1 MDSFLR
7 SGTGY
12 FVSFNNSIDLVH
24 FRLTYR
30 FAKVSTIRKWKMER
44 GQVKNYDFIL
54 IKCIYKI
61 LIIFMSRNMTK
72 STDGKTNR
80 IISE

>member
-1 MDSFLR
+1 MLCFAEDTQHAQCRLQETWMTRDDKTAIFVDSFLR

-30 FAKVSTIRKWKMER
+30 FAKVNTIRK
-44 GQVKNYDFIL
+44 
-54 IKCIYKI
+54 
-61 LIIFMSRNMTK
+61 
-72 STDGKTNR
+72 
-80 IISE
+80 